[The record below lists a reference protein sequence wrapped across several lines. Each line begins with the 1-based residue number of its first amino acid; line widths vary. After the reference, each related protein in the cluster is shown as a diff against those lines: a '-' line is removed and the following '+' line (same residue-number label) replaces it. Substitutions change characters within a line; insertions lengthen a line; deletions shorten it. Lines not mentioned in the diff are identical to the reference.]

1 MTTDAAD
8 RGARP
13 LPSWGWG
20 RWAWRELTSMRTA
33 VVLLALLALAAIPG
47 SVLPQ
52 RNVATDPAAVPQFM
66 AEHARISPWLERLGL
81 FEVYASPWFAST
93 YVLLLVSMTGCVLPR
108 CVRLWREA
116 QAAPPKAPQRLD
128 RFEHPRQFSIDA
140 PADVVVAQAAATLR
154 GRGYRVVVDSE
165 PDVPDETGKTGSD
178 QAQVRAEVRAEKG
191 YAREI
196 GNLAFHLSLL
206 VLLVGVAGGKLF
218 GFEGRVALAEGDT
231 FTNVASSYDAFTPA
245 SLTDVDG
252 LTPFS
257 MTLEELETAFAPT
270 GPRTGEPRKFDAQ
283 VTYRTEGG
291 SEEATTSIAPN
302 QPLDVNGTKLF
313 LSGHGY
319 APKVT
324 VRDGKN
330 TTVFSG
336 PVIFLPSDAA
346 LTSDGVIKVP
356 NAKPTQLGFEGLF
369 LPTGTPMGGDV
380 SQFPGLLAP
389 RLDLVAYSGDLGMD
403 TGAPQSV
410 YSLDKIGLTEIERQ
424 SLRIGETMRLP
435 DGAGSVTFDGVA
447 RFGNF
452 QVAYDP
458 GKEIA
463 LTAAVLLLIGL
474 TVSLTVRRR
483 RVWVRVT
490 QHPDKEGVQVET
502 ATRSL
507 TRRSAPSEDTDKFMR
522 TLNRLAPDPAPN
534 LAPDPELDLDPEA
547 MRSPS

>member
-1 MTTDAAD
+1 
-8 RGARP
+8 
-13 LPSWGWG
+13 
-20 RWAWRELTSMRTA
+20 MRTA

-52 RNVATDPAAVPQFM
+52 RNVATDPAAVPQFT
-66 AEHARISPWLERLGL
+66 AEHPRISPWLERLGL
-81 FEVYASPWFAST
+81 FEVYASPWFAAT
-93 YVLLLVSMTGCVLPR
+93 YGLLLVSMTGCVLPR
-108 CVRLWREA
+108 CARLWREA
-116 QAAPPKAPQRLD
+116 RAEPPKAPPRLN
-128 RFEHPRQFSIDA
+128 RFEHHRQTSLDA
-140 PADVVVAQAAATLR
+140 PPDVVVAQAAATLR
-154 GRGYRVVVDSE
+154 GRGYHVVVDRE
-165 PDVPDETGKTGSD
+165 PHVSDETGKTGSD

-191 YAREI
+191 YVREI

-218 GFEGRVALAEGDT
+218 GFEGRVALVEGDT

-257 MTLEELETAFAPT
+257 MTLEKLETAFAPT

-291 SEEATTSIAPN
+291 SEATTSIAPN

-319 APKVT
+319 APRVT
-324 VRDGKN
+324 VRDGKGE
-330 TTVFSG
+330 TVFSG
-336 PVIFLPSDAA
+336 PVIFLPSDGA

-403 TGAPQSV
+403 TGVPQSV
-410 YSLDKIGLTEIERQ
+410 YSLDKTGLTKIESQ
-424 SLRIGETMRLP
+424 SLRIGETMPLP

-458 GKEIA
+458 GKEIS

-490 QHPDKEGVQVET
+490 HNPEKEGIQVET

-507 TRRSAPSEDTDKFMR
+507 TRRSAPSEDTDQLMR
-522 TLNRLAPDPAPN
+522 TLNSLAPDRAPDPASDP
-534 LAPDPELDLDPEA
+534 APDLDPEA
-547 MRSPS
+547 VRSPS

>member
-1 MTTDAAD
+1 
-8 RGARP
+8 
-13 LPSWGWG
+13 
-20 RWAWRELTSMRTA
+20 MRTA

-66 AEHARISPWLERLGL
+66 AEHPRLSPWLDRLGL
-81 FEVYASPWFAST
+81 FEVYASPWFAAT
-93 YVLLLVSMTGCVLPR
+93 YGLLLVSMTGCVLPR
-108 CVRLWREA
+108 CARLWREA
-116 QAAPPKAPQRLD
+116 RAEPPKAPPRLD
-128 RFEHPRQFSIDA
+128 RFEHHRETSLDA

-165 PDVPDETGKTGSD
+165 PDVPHTTGETGETVPG
-178 QAQVRAEVRAEKG
+178 QAQARAEVRAEKG

-245 SLTDVDG
+245 SLADVDG

-291 SEEATTSIAPN
+291 SEASTSIAPN

-319 APKVT
+319 APRVT
-324 VRDGKN
+324 VRDGKGE
-330 TTVFSG
+330 TVFSG
-336 PVIFLPSDAA
+336 PVIFLPSDGA

-389 RLDLVAYSGDLGMD
+389 RLDLVAYSGDLSMD
-403 TGAPQSV
+403 TGVPQSV
-410 YSLDKIGLTEIERQ
+410 YSLDKTSLTEIESQ

-463 LTAAVLLLIGL
+463 LAAAVLLLIGL

-490 QHPDKEGVQVET
+490 QYPDREGVQVET

-507 TRRSAPSEDTDKFMR
+507 TRRSAPSEDTDKLMQ
-522 TLNRLAPDPAPN
+522 TLNRLAPD
-534 LAPDPELDLDPEA
+534 LAPDLDPDLDPEA
-547 MRSPS
+547 VRSLS

>member
-1 MTTDAAD
+1 
-8 RGARP
+8 
-13 LPSWGWG
+13 
-20 RWAWRELTSMRTA
+20 MRTA

-52 RNVATDPAAVPQFM
+52 RNVATDPAAVPQFV
-66 AEHARISPWLERLGL
+66 AEHPRISPWLDRLGL
-81 FEVYASPWFAST
+81 FEVYASPWFAAT
-93 YVLLLVSMTGCVLPR
+93 YGLLLVSTTGCVLPR

-116 QAAPPKAPQRLD
+116 RAEPPKAPPRLD
-128 RFEHPRQFSIDA
+128 RFEHHRETSLDA
-140 PADVVVAQAAATLR
+140 PPDVVVAQAAATLR

-165 PDVPDETGKTGSD
+165 PDIPDGTGSSET
-178 QAQVRAEVRAEKG
+178 ASGRSAVRAEVRAEKG
-191 YAREI
+191 YVREI

-206 VLLVGVAGGKLF
+206 VLLVGMAGGKLF

-245 SLTDVDG
+245 SLADVDG

-257 MTLEELETAFAPT
+257 MTLEELDTAFAPT

-291 SEEATTSIAPN
+291 SEASANIAPN

-324 VRDGKN
+324 VRDGKDA
-330 TTVFSG
+330 TVFSG
-336 PVIFLPSDAA
+336 PVIFLPSDGA

-356 NAKPTQLGFEGLF
+356 NAKPTQLGFEGVF
-369 LPTGTPMGGDV
+369 LPTSTPMGGDV

-403 TGAPQSV
+403 TGVPQSV
-410 YSLDKIGLTEIERQ
+410 YSLDKTDLTEIESQ
-424 SLRIGETMRLP
+424 SLRIGETMELP

-463 LTAAVLLLIGL
+463 LAAAVLLLIGL

-490 QHPDKEGVQVET
+490 QSPDKEGIQVET

-507 TRRSAPSEDTDKFMR
+507 TRRSAPSEDTDKLMR
-522 TLNRLAPDPAPN
+522 TLNSLAPAPAPAP
-534 LAPDPELDLDPEA
+534 APDLDPDLDPEA
-547 MRSPS
+547 VRSPS